1 MSTSS
6 ANEPG
11 AEPVP
16 TAARAD
22 AEESTVGTGSVVAI
36 GCTVASLLFILVG
49 FVVFV
54 ILQLAT

>member
-1 MSTSS
+1 MPTPST
-6 ANEPG
+6 NEPR

-16 TAARAD
+16 TDARAD

-54 ILQLAT
+54 ILHLVT

>member
-6 ANEPG
+6 AKEPR
-11 AEPVP
+11 AEPV
-16 TAARAD
+16 TTDARAD